1 MKRVKS
7 LARRSPTDKY
17 QRDMLIMAAFQR
29 NVEKFPPASP
39 QAHHH

>member
-1 MKRVKS
+1 MKW
-7 LARRSPTDKY
+7 LARRSSTDKY

-39 QAHHH
+39 PAHQQ